1 MAEKKKITVVKQK
14 RPKKPKKSKKARK
27 AKKAKKGKKGKGKG
41 QGQYSSAFPANRQ
54 IDSNQYWQLRAEIA
68 GAEAR
73 VRTSLKDRQEDEK
86 KAEKKVAKLET
97 EVKDFTKLSAA
108 QQRQNFSPVGTP
120 QDTRRSPGAGLAV
133 QETDRSR
140 PDFSGVSSLRGGLNF
155 SEYDATDR
163 ESASRASRSSA
174 SQMLVDT
181 SSVSFADGESG
192 AANAPSVTPPRGK
205 TNARSPSPGSPSIAA
220 SAAADSEFDSG
231 SLKANSRAAR
241 NVFQR
246 REQLEQ
252 AERSH
257 ARLQSAH
264 KRQKEAGRTVD
275 AERSKASLEA
285 SSYHVQTLADQLKQD
300 GVHFSSP

>member
-1 MAEKKKITVVKQK
+1 MAEKKKIKVVKQK

-27 AKKAKKGKKGKGKG
+27 AKKAKKGKKGKG
-41 QGQYSSAFPANRQ
+41 QYSSAFPTNRQ

-68 GAEAR
+68 GAESR

-86 KAEKKVAKLET
+86 KAEKKVTKLET

-155 SEYDATDR
+155 SEYDDTDR
-163 ESASRASRSSA
+163 ASASRASRSSA

-241 NVFQR
+241 NIFQAR
-246 REQLEQ
+246 DQLEQ

-264 KRQKEAGRTVD
+264 KKQKEAGSTVD
-275 AERSKASLEA
+275 AERTKASLEL
-285 SSYHVQTLADQLKQD
+285 SSSHVQTLADQLKQD
-300 GVHFSSP
+300 GVNFSSP

>member
-27 AKKAKKGKKGKGKG
+27 AKKAKKGKKGKG
-41 QGQYSSAFPANRQ
+41 QGQYSSAFPTNRQ
-54 IDSNQYWQLRAEIA
+54 VDSNQYWQLRAEIA
-68 GAEAR
+68 GAESR

-86 KAEKKVAKLET
+86 KAEKKVTKLET
-97 EVKDFTKLSAA
+97 EVKDFAKLSAA

-155 SEYDATDR
+155 SEYDGTDR
-163 ESASRASRSSA
+163 ASASRASRSSA

-205 TNARSPSPGSPSIAA
+205 PSARSPSPGSPSIAA

-246 REQLEQ
+246 RDQLEQ
-252 AERSH
+252 AERAH

-264 KRQKEAGRTVD
+264 KSQKEAGRTVD
-275 AERSKASLEA
+275 AERSKASLEL
-285 SSYHVQTLADQLKQD
+285 SSSHVQTLADQLKQD
-300 GVHFSSP
+300 GVNFSSP

>member
-1 MAEKKKITVVKQK
+1 MAKKKKITVVKQK

-27 AKKAKKGKKGKGKG
+27 AKKAKKGKKGKG
-41 QGQYSSAFPANRQ
+41 QYSSAFPTNRQ

-68 GAEAR
+68 GAESR

-86 KAEKKVAKLET
+86 KAEKKVTKLET
-97 EVKDFTKLSAA
+97 EVKDFAKLSAA

-181 SSVSFADGESG
+181 SSVSFADGEFV
-192 AANAPSVTPPRGK
+192 AVLQDDRI
-205 TNARSPSPGSPSIAA
+205 PGCP
-220 SAAADSEFDSG
+220 
-231 SLKANSRAAR
+231 
-241 NVFQR
+241 
-246 REQLEQ
+246 
-252 AERSH
+252 
-257 ARLQSAH
+257 
-264 KRQKEAGRTVD
+264 
-275 AERSKASLEA
+275 
-285 SSYHVQTLADQLKQD
+285 
-300 GVHFSSP
+300 